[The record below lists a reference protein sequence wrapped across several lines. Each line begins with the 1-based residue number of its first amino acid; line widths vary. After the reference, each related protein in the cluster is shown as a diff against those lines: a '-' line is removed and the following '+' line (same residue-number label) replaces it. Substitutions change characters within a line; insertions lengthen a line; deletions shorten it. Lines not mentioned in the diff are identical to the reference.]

1 MFMTSELGPTKRTQ
15 INRGKPHAQSDRAI
29 LAQVLGEG
37 LIAHVGY
44 QAVSHPVVLPMA
56 YAFDLA
62 DPDADGTRYL
72 HGSVAAMMLRDPNE
86 RQLCATI
93 TLLDGL
99 VAARSGFE
107 HSMNYRTAVIIG
119 AARLVTSESERL
131 LALDL
136 IVDQMIPGRATT
148 LRPATRKEL
157 SATAVIAL
165 PLHEASVKTS
175 AGGPSE
181 DEPADIAAGTWGGH
195 IPLRLRADAVVTD
208 AANDAEV
215 PMPVVERVAHL
226 S

>member
-1 MFMTSELGPTKRTQ
+1 MTSELGPTKRTK
-15 INRGKPHAQSDRAI
+15 ISRGKSHAQSDRAI

-44 QAVSHPVVLPMA
+44 QAGSHPVVLPMA
-56 YAFDLA
+56 YAFDLNG
-62 DPDADGTRYL
+62 PDIDGTLYL
-72 HGSVAAMMLRDPNE
+72 HGSVAAMMLRHPQE

-119 AARLVTSESERL
+119 SARLVTSESERL

-165 PLHEASVKTS
+165 PLHEASVKIS
-175 AGGPSE
+175 ADGPEE
-181 DEPADIAAGTWGGH
+181 DEPSDIAAGTWGGH
-195 IPLRLRADAVVTD
+195 IPLRFRADAVVTD
-208 AANDAEV
+208 TANDAEV
-215 PMPVVERVAHL
+215 PSHIVERVTHL